1 MAIKSTTYKTV
12 GMQRDNSE
20 SAHSSQFAF
29 ENMNMRVTSRNNNT
43 QLSLQNEQGNTPIE
57 IIDIDTQSP
66 IELKGIPIGYS
77 TIDNIITLFTTETKY
92 SNTDIYD
99 EGQLINLQSQFKFNF
114 FRFYDIDNTNIRF
127 IVGIE
132 ETGSPKIS
140 DQLKISLTVSYI
152 ILEGNNYKVL
162 PTKVLQG
169 QRFSD
174 PTEGVSYIFQD
185 RDTDLMTL
193 KYIVVNHISVLYK
206 SKSLFECNSNTVI
219 PLTDRGTLVT
229 NITNT
234 LFPLY
239 EGDSLYIEESTG
251 VTKSLNGYFLQAIN
265 GSVVST
271 GDNVYQVINNEGY
284 TESYSY
290 YEYKQGQL
298 TYIGTSIP
306 TQDPT
311 TPEIPA
317 VFGLVIFNK
326 ETQEDSVTTIKINPT
341 YKILID
347 GAKTDITVTT
357 VPILKNNKLEIT
369 STSPEVCSVEYIIN
383 QGQLNKIGIKAN
395 LKGECYIQASIQEY
409 PKLTQRCQIVVQE
422 HTFSVT
428 NPAGDNPTEFNYE
441 GIPLVIGNNL
451 ISVNSNDHWKIIIPN
466 SYSKWIKAK
475 VVGEVPSSKYFGN
488 KTVEIY
494 LEELSSSVERIG
506 YLELVPV
513 NNKFASK
520 VQRIN
525 IIQKP
530 KN

>member
-1 MAIKSTTYKTV
+1 M
-12 GMQRDNSE
+12 
-20 SAHSSQFAF
+20 
-29 ENMNMRVTSRNNNT
+29 
-43 QLSLQNEQGNTPIE
+43 
-57 IIDIDTQSP
+57 
-66 IELKGIPIGYS
+66 
-77 TIDNIITLFTTETKY
+77 
-92 SNTDIYD
+92 
-99 EGQLINLQSQFKFNF
+99 
-114 FRFYDIDNTNIRF
+114 
-127 IVGIE
+127 
-132 ETGSPKIS
+132 GSPKIS

-219 PLTDRGTLVT
+219 PLTDRGTLIT

-251 VTKSLNGYFLQAIN
+251 VNKSLSGYFLQAIN
-265 GSVVST
+265 GSVIST
-271 GDNVYQVINNEGY
+271 GDDTYQVINNEGY
-284 TESYSY
+284 TENYSY

-298 TYIGTSIP
+298 TYVGVSIS

-317 VFGLVIFNK
+317 VFGLVIFNR
-326 ETQEDSVTTIKINPT
+326 EIQEDIITNIEINSTQKILVNGNKAEIIITTIP
-341 YKILID
+341 
-347 GAKTDITVTT
+347 V
-357 VPILKNNKLEIT
+357 LKNNKLEIS
-369 STSPEVCSVEYIIN
+369 STNSEIGSIEYIIN
-383 QGQLNKIGIKAN
+383 QEQLNKVGIVAN
-395 LKGECYIQASIQEY
+395 SVGECYIKASIQEY
-409 PKLTQRCQIVVQE
+409 PELTQRCQIIVQE
-422 HTFSVT
+422 HTFSIT
-428 NPAGDNPTEFNYE
+428 NPSGSNPTEFNYE
-441 GIPLVIGNNL
+441 GIPLIIGNNL
-451 ISVNSNDHWKIIIPN
+451 ISINSNDYWKIIIPT
-466 SYSKWIKAK
+466 SYNKWIKAK

-494 LEELSSSVERIG
+494 LEDLSSSIERIG